1 MYINL
6 PSKNRYRRPANYIS
20 KGYKTRRMAVDFAIP
35 LITDVKCAKLLAEA
49 IVRRMP
55 LDVSSVDSKS
65 SHATHIL
72 PGLVNVAAFVTD
84 LTNAGSTALQEAAKA
99 SLSAGFTTSIFLPI
113 SAQNLIGDRASLS
126 QAQANAASSKTMGNY
141 AFALTAS
148 ASNVHALDE
157 EMQADVKYLFLAFRG
172 QNSAISVADAA
183 AHFAAWP
190 KEKVIVTDAEGS
202 DLASALLL
210 ASLHGRSLHVTG
222 VRNKNDLMLISLS
235 KARQLQVTC
244 DVPVYAL
251 FFSREQF
258 PTSTV
263 LPTQQDQD
271 VFWQHLKDI
280 DVLSVGAAPYD
291 VELESEGSSSIA
303 CGLEESLPLLLN
315 AVAERRLTLEDIS
328 MRLHDNPVAIFGLPD
343 QTNTHVE
350 VTLGRQSPFRKSD
363 GSWSPLRGRRVSGF
377 VHRVIVHDQTVFL
390 DGSLLAT
397 PTGRDVSG
405 ATVSHGRVERA
416 MSPVMGTSKADMSI
430 LASPFVE
437 ATGAPQTAPSLM
449 SFTSGR
455 SPMGS
460 LLTVPPM
467 LQIQPHPA
475 FHRRH
480 ILSVKQ
486 FTQKDVYD
494 LFSVAHEMRL
504 QVERNGHLDIL
515 KGRVLCS
522 LFYEPST
529 RTSASFD
536 AAMKRCGGEVIQV
549 NATHSSVSKGESLA
563 DTIRTLGCYA
573 DAVVIRHPDEGS
585 SQLAAKFSPVPIIN
599 AGDGIG
605 EHPTQVRNEPADWVA
620 SLTSC
625 PGSPRHLHHSLR
637 ARHSQRQDHHTPG
650 RPQER
655 PYRAQSRHPPL
666 PVLCAAQLRRAR
678 HAQDAVLGRRRR
690 A

>member
-6 PSKNRYRRPANYIS
+6 PSKNRYRRPANYVS

-49 IVRRMP
+49 IIRRFP

-84 LTNAGSTALQEAAKA
+84 LTHPGSLAIQETAKA

-113 SAQNLIGDRASLS
+113 AAQNLIGDRTSLE
-126 QAQANAASSKTMGNY
+126 QAQANAMSGKTIGNY
-141 AFALTAS
+141 AFGLTAS
-148 ASNVHALDE
+148 AGNVGALDE

-172 QNSAISVADAA
+172 TSTAISIADAA

-210 ASLHGRSLHVTG
+210 ASLHGRSIHVTG
-222 VRNKNDLMLISLS
+222 VRTKDDLSLISLS

-251 FFSREQF
+251 FFTREQF
-258 PTSTV
+258 PSSTA

-271 VFWQHLKDI
+271 IFWQRLNDI
-280 DVLSVGAAPYD
+280 DVLSVGTAPYD
-291 VELESEGSSSIA
+291 LEMETQGTFSNA
-303 CGLEESLPLLLN
+303 CGLQEALPLLLS
-315 AVAERRLTLEDIS
+315 AVTERRITLADITKR
-328 MRLHDNPVAIFGLPD
+328 MHDNPVAIFGLPD
-343 QTNTHVE
+343 QSHTHVE
-350 VTLGRQSPFRKSD
+350 ITVGRQSLFRKAS
-363 GSWSPLRGRRVSGF
+363 GLWSPLKDRRVSGF
-377 VHRVIVHDQTVFL
+377 VHRVIVHDQTIFL
-390 DGSLLAT
+390 DGSLIAT
-397 PTGRDVSG
+397 PAGRDVSG
-405 ATVSHGRVERA
+405 STISHGRVDKA
-416 MSPVMGTSKADMSI
+416 IPPVPGMTKTDANVMS
-430 LASPFVE
+430 SPFSEVAGSLH
-437 ATGAPQTAPSLM
+437 ATPSLM

-455 SPMGS
+455 APTGS
-460 LLTVPPM
+460 SMTVPPM
-467 LQIQPHPA
+467 LQVQPHPA

-486 FTQKDVYD
+486 FTQKDIYD
-494 LFSVAHEMRL
+494 LFAVAHEMRL

-522 LFYEPST
+522 LFYEAST

-549 NATHSSVSKGESLA
+549 NAMHSSVSKGESLA

-573 DAVVIRHPDEGS
+573 DAIVIRHPEEGS
-585 SQLAAKFSPVPIIN
+585 SQLAAKFSPVPVIN

-605 EHPTQVRNEPADWVA
+605 EHPTQVHEHTLHA
-620 SLTSC
+620 LTSLI
-625 PGSPRHLHHSLR
+625 SSVRRSWT
-637 ARHSQRQDHHTPG
+637 STPF
-650 RPQER
+650 
-655 PYRAQSRHPPL
+655 
-666 PVLCAAQLRRAR
+666 VLSW
-678 HAQDAVLGRRRR
+678 VP
-690 A
+690 